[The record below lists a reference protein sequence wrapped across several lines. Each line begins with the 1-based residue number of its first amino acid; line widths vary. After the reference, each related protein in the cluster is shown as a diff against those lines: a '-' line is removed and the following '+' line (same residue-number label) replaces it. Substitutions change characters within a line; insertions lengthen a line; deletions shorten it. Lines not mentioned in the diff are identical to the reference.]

1 MAKCLGELNSCL
13 VMISLPPGR
22 KTAVDEPFEYGMAD
36 GGAAADAAF
45 YALLSRRS

>member
-1 MAKCLGELNSCL
+1 M
-13 VMISLPPGR
+13 MISLPPGR

-36 GGAAADAAF
+36 GGAAAADAAF